1 MRRFD
6 PSRPSHAYGGVR
18 DGRYDL
24 VMILNSLLLGRA
36 VCCDHTVTDMR
47 FSLVGKYR
55 AAQIVVRITN

>member
-1 MRRFD
+1 
-6 PSRPSHAYGGVR
+6 VR

-36 VCCDHTVTDMR
+36 VCCDHTLTDMR